1 MISVENHSV
10 ARRLGSSPQR
20 KQEEDR
26 QLESTT
32 QAPTSSGRPSLL
44 PSIGVCS
51 DEEVNEG
58 VLARL
63 DTLHSRLRIDQNR
76 ETRHEGL
83 REGIHI

>member
-44 PSIGVCS
+44 PSLGVCS
-51 DEEVNEG
+51 DEGVTEG
-58 VLARL
+58 VARMDTSQHQQSLTLAC
-63 DTLHSRLRIDQNR
+63 
-76 ETRHEGL
+76 
-83 REGIHI
+83 